1 MANLSGPLASR
12 QLLAREPAPRLR
24 ARLRVAMAALLVI
37 AALAGLAWIDG
48 GEEPLHPIAQPVELP
63 ENTQ

>member
-1 MANLSGPLASR
+1 MANLSRPLASR
-12 QLLAREPAPRLR
+12 QILVREPSPRPHLR
-24 ARLRVAMAALLVI
+24 RLAVVVLVI

-63 ENTQ
+63 EAAR